1 VQDVSRGAKYQHL
14 PAFFDLLDT
23 GIINQKK
30 KQLVQYLLQ
39 FLIKNAMRDPEEHFC
54 NPFVIQHL
62 LDFLKE
68 EGTKFCSK
76 LFFQLLSEELKAK
89 HKDANFMIY
98 LVQVLS
104 YIPPSI
110 IKAKSKYSGPL
121 IADMR
126 NLVNFKTYRMIL

>member
-1 VQDVSRGAKYQHL
+1 
-14 PAFFDLLDT
+14 
-23 GIINQKK
+23 
-30 KQLVQYLLQ
+30 VQYLLQ
-39 FLIKNAMRDPEEHFC
+39 YLIKNAMRDPEEHFC
-54 NPFVIQHL
+54 NPIVIHHL

-68 EGTKFCSK
+68 EGTKFCYK
-76 LFFQLLSEELKAK
+76 LFFQILSDELKIK

-104 YIPPSI
+104 YIPPNI

-126 NLVNFKTYRMIL
+126 NLVSFKTYRMIL